1 MSRPSWYPDE
11 LHFAGPEHL
20 DTDYVEGYDAK
31 AQTDPTEDVDHLLAL
46 GLNENSIVVDL
57 GAGTGVFALAI
68 APKCAKV
75 YAVDVSDA
83 MNAKL
88 AHLAGAA
95 GVTNIEIVHGGFLS
109 FQPAQPVDCV
119 YTRNALHHLSDFWKV
134 VALQRIADMLKPG
147 GILRLRDLVYSFPL
161 EETESRINAWVAG
174 GAPSADRGWTPEEL
188 ATHVRTEFSTF
199 SWLLEP
205 MLERAGFEIREIEH
219 APIGAYAAYTC
230 VKTG

>member
-1 MSRPSWYPDE
+1 MPNPSWYPDE
-11 LHFAGPEHL
+11 LLFAGPEHL
-20 DTDYVEGYDAK
+20 DAGYVEGYDAK
-31 AQTDPTEDVDHLLAL
+31 AQTDPTEDVELLLGL
-46 GLNENSIVVDL
+46 GLNESSTVVDL

-68 APKCAKV
+68 ALECAKV

-83 MNAKL
+83 MNAEL
-88 AHLAGAA
+88 ARLANAA
-95 GVTNIEIVHGGFLS
+95 GLTNIEIVHGGFLS
-109 FQPAQPVDCV
+109 FQPHEPVDCV

-161 EETESRINAWVAG
+161 KETESRIETWIAG
-174 GAPSADRGWTPEEL
+174 GAPTADRGWTPEEL

-199 SWLLEP
+199 DWLLEP
-205 MLERAGFEIREIEH
+205 MLERTGFEIREVEH

-230 VKTG
+230 VKKG